1 MMERFESAL
10 WERITGQMEA
20 VNLPLY
26 AITLTAVPRVDTPV
40 LLMLHWHG
48 FRHEM
53 LVESP
58 AARPV
63 RYRPVPSSALQLNER
78 WQHLQAI
85 DLATMEAAWELGA
98 WDVARE
104 ERRSC
109 MYPGASAREA
119 LECMQAFGRHPQ
131 TLHGDELVVAD
142 APDAGELLKLGAN
155 VGYLRWQFRPVRGGI
170 WGEVADDIT
179 LNPDGTRAPPCPL
192 IPDPPRGEGSHK
204 TVYRFGQGGSITL
217 N

>member
-1 MMERFESAL
+1 MEFVETAL
-10 WERITGQMEA
+10 LERIKGQIEA

-26 AITLTAVPRVDTPV
+26 AVTVTAVPRADTPV

-48 FRHEM
+48 FRHEF
-53 LVESP
+53 LVETPS
-58 AARPV
+58 ARPV
-63 RYRPVPSSALQLNER
+63 RYRSVPSSALQLNER
-78 WQHLQAI
+78 WQHLQAV

-119 LECMQAFGRHPQ
+119 LECMQAFGKHPCSPE
-131 TLHGDELVVAD
+131 GDELLISE
-142 APDAGELLKLGAN
+142 APDADELLKLGAS

-170 WGEVADDIT
+170 WGEVADDVT
-179 LNPDGTRAPPCPL
+179 LNPDGTRTPPCPL
-192 IPDPPRGEGSHK
+192 MPAPPRGAGSHK
-204 TVYRFGQGGSITL
+204 TVYRFGQGGSIAV